1 MKRVKMFFSGLVAV
15 ALLGVAVAMAA
26 EPQNEI
32 GSGGDSASR
41 DIDVW
46 VPFDLGLWAAPQGS
60 VPAGRRGSRG
70 HTFRGSRRGGAGGG
84 NLTGLLN
91 SRRLREALELTDEQA
106 EQLRKINVDTRKSTV
121 QKRADLQV
129 SRIEL
134 TEMLR
139 SDDPPR
145 AHVEQKILE
154 ITQLQGDLMQTRVAA
169 LLSARAVLTPEQQQK
184 AQGSSVP
191 RGEEGEEECGAVEGS
206 PEALPGNIFAVEG
219 ADSSFADTSI
229 GPRVLRLLRDP
240 PHRPRRG
247 MASSPARIPLGRGG
261 LAGLLR

>member
-1 MKRVKMFFSGLVAV
+1 MKQVKMFFSGLVAV

-26 EPQNEI
+26 EPQSEI

-46 VPFDLGLWAAPQGS
+46 VPFDLGLWAAPQGC
-60 VPAGRRGSRG
+60 VPGGHRGSRG
-70 HTFRGSRRGGAGGG
+70 YTFRGSRRGGAGGG

-91 SRRLREALELTDEQA
+91 SRRLREALELTDDQA
-106 EQLRKINVDTRKSTV
+106 EQLRKINVDTRKTTV

-145 AHVEQKILE
+145 AQVEQKIRE
-154 ITQLQGDLMQTRVAA
+154 ITQLQGDLMQTRPQGRTAA
-169 LLSARAVLTPEQQQK
+169 
-184 AQGSSVP
+184 
-191 RGEEGEEECGAVEGS
+191 EGRSC
-206 PEALPGNIFAVEG
+206 P
-219 ADSSFADTSI
+219 SI
-229 GPRVLRLLRDP
+229 RK
-240 PHRPRRG
+240 HFRP
-247 MASSPARIPLGRGG
+247 S
-261 LAGLLR
+261 

>member
-1 MKRVKMFFSGLVAV
+1 MKQVKMFFSGLVAV

-26 EPQNEI
+26 EPQSEI

-46 VPFDLGLWAAPQGS
+46 VPFDLGLWAAPQGC
-60 VPAGRRGSRG
+60 VPGGHRGSRG
-70 HTFRGSRRGGAGGG
+70 YTFRGSRRGGAGGG

-91 SRRLREALELTDEQA
+91 SRRLREALELT
-106 EQLRKINVDTRKSTV
+106 
-121 QKRADLQV
+121 
-129 SRIEL
+129 
-134 TEMLR
+134 EMLR
-139 SDDPPR
+139 SDDPEMLPR
-145 AHVEQKILE
+145 AQVEQKIRE

-184 AQGSSVP
+184 AQESSVP

-229 GPRVLRLLRDP
+229 GPRVLRLLRGP

-247 MASSPARIPLGRGG
+247 MASSPARIPVGRGG
-261 LAGLLR
+261 LAGLLDNTAGRPAI